1 MGSPDRCAP
10 ALHSAIAGCGSA
22 STKIKL
28 SNGIEAEGG
37 GAARRLTPTRSEM
50 KGRNPDGCHM
60 NEAGTLANAA
70 LWAAFIK

>member
-1 MGSPDRCAP
+1 MRLGFDENQ
-10 ALHSAIAGCGSA
+10 AIQRHR
-22 STKIKL
+22 
-28 SNGIEAEGG
+28 EAEGG